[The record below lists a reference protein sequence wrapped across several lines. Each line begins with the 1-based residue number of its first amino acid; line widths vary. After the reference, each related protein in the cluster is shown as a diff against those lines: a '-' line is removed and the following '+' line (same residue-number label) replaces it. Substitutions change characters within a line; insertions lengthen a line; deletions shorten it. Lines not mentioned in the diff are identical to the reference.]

1 LVSITWGHS
10 KDHRPDLKQLLYIL
24 TVSRD
29 GAIPIHYRAASGNVT
44 DDVTHRDTW
53 ELLCQLAERR
63 DFLYGADCKLGTSEN
78 MKYIHRNGGR
88 FITVLPRT
96 RREDTALRQRLARGE
111 VAWRHIM
118 DKVDDEGQLIDRFS
132 SLREPALS
140 QEGFRIGW
148 FHSTRKA
155 ELDTV
160 ALAGRINRATAELT
174 QLQERL

>member
-1 LVSITWGHS
+1 MVSITWGHS

-29 GAIPIHYRAASGNVT
+29 GAIPIHYRAAYV
-44 DDVTHRDTW
+44 
-53 ELLCQLAERR
+53 
-63 DFLYGADCKLGTSEN
+63 ADCKLGTSEN